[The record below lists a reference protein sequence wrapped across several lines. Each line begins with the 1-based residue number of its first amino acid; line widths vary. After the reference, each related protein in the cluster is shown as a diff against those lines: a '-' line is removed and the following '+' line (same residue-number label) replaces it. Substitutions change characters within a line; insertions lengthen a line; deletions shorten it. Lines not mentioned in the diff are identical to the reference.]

1 MLSQYTDHAGGA
13 NTQSGNSPGGANT
26 QTGHNPEVERES
38 KTQGQEFA
46 HWFSEQITRILPKN
60 E

>member
-38 KTQGQEFA
+38 KTQG
-46 HWFSEQITRILPKN
+46 
-60 E
+60 